1 MSEPSVVPNV
11 SRAGQIMFVS
21 LFLSRVLGIV
31 RDQVMVWT
39 FGRTEMTDAYRWAF
53 QIPDMLFFLI
63 AGGALSSAF
72 IPVFSEYLHT
82 DRKKEAWHIFSV
94 VTTTMSLIVA
104 AFIALA
110 FVFTTPM
117 SQWVAPGPQAD
128 AVREHIVSMSHILLP
143 AQFAFFIGG
152 LMFGALYAHQRFA
165 VPGLGP
171 NVYNIGIIFGALVIS
186 HFMVPGIYGMSWGA
200 LAGAVVGSFLIPLW
214 AMRQVQPEFRPSLDL
229 RHPGVKKVFR
239 LMAPVVFG
247 LSLPGVYGMIMQA
260 FSSFFEH
267 GTATAIELANRI
279 MQAPLGVFGQ
289 SLAIAVFPALSQFFA
304 QQKMESYRRQ
314 LSTTLRTVIFL
325 TVPIS
330 VILVVLA
337 PEIVALLF
345 QYGAKFGQ
353 QDTEIVAN
361 CLRMFGIGV
370 WAWCLHPVLM
380 RAFFAIQQSF
390 VPTLLGTATTA
401 LFFLIT
407 WALIRTSLGYLALPL
422 ASSVSAI
429 FLVAVLSFTVQ
440 SRVGGLDLVE
450 IGSTLVKSLLACI
463 PLAVLLGAMAIGLP
477 RGVGLSTNL
486 WALVKVVGGGLAGV
500 AIYSL
505 VARKLKMPET
515 QYVDRALSRLTRGSP
530 PAKPEGG

>member
-1 MSEPSVVPNV
+1 
-11 SRAGQIMFVS
+11 
-21 LFLSRVLGIV
+21 
-31 RDQVMVWT
+31 
-39 FGRTEMTDAYRWAF
+39 
-53 QIPDMLFFLI
+53 
-63 AGGALSSAF
+63 
-72 IPVFSEYLHT
+72 
-82 DRKKEAWHIFSV
+82 
-94 VTTTMSLIVA
+94 
-104 AFIALA
+104 
-110 FVFTTPM
+110 
-117 SQWVAPGPQAD
+117 
-128 AVREHIVSMSHILLP
+128 
-143 AQFAFFIGG
+143 
-152 LMFGALYAHQRFA
+152 
-165 VPGLGP
+165 
-171 NVYNIGIIFGALVIS
+171 
-186 HFMVPGIYGMSWGA
+186 
-200 LAGAVVGSFLIPLW
+200 
-214 AMRQVQPEFRPSLDL
+214 
-229 RHPGVKKVFR
+229 
-239 LMAPVVFG
+239 
-247 LSLPGVYGMIMQA
+247 MIMQA

-330 VILVVLA
+330 VILVMLA

-345 QYGAKFGQ
+345 QYGAKFRQ

-390 VPTLLGTATTA
+390 VPTMIGTATTA

-440 SRVGGLDLVE
+440 SRVGGLDLAE
-450 IGSTLVKSLLACI
+450 IGSTLLKSLLACI

-477 RGVGLSTNL
+477 QGVGLSTNL

-515 QYVDRALSRLTRGSP
+515 QYIDRALSRLTRGSP